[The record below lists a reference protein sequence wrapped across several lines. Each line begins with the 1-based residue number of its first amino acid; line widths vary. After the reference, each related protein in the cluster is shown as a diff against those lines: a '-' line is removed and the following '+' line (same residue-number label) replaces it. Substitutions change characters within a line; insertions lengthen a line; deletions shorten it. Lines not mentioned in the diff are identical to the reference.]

1 MRGQPVGEVEK
12 LVLMRVGRREILSA
26 RNGPRLTVIIS
37 EHALRERIGGRAVMA
52 GQLRKVTE
60 LADHTQLRL
69 ARSYTE
75 NHRHPWEKPNPE
87 PQRLS
92 PARIRRRQ

>member
-1 MRGQPVGEVEK
+1 M
-12 LVLMRVGRREILSA
+12 
-26 RNGPRLTVIIS
+26 IIS

-69 ARSYTE
+69 ARSHPE
-75 NHRHPWEKPNPE
+75 NHRHPWKNQAPNPSGQAQHASAE
-87 PQRLS
+87 GNEFCVRWDGSRRCGPNETVQAAVSTVVS
-92 PARIRRRQ
+92 PW